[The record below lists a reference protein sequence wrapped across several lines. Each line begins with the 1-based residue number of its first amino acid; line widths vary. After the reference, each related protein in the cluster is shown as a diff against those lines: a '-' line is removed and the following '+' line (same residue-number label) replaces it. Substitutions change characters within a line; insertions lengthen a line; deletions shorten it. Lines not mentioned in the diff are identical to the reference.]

1 VLIPVRRAG
10 GIPES
15 IGRLLIVTAAAALL
29 VTAAVLPVVS
39 IAGIAARDTAQTF
52 NSLPVGSLGAAPV
65 RSALYDAQGNVIT
78 YLYPYDVYRV
88 PVSFSQVAPVMRNA
102 IVAIEDSS
110 FYSQGALDPRGT
122 VRALLHNSGG
132 SGLQGASTLAQQY
145 VKNVKVLQA
154 GNNQV
159 AVQQAVYPD
168 LRRKV
173 QDLRLAA
180 DVEHTLTQDQ
190 LLASYL
196 NVAYFDNNA
205 WGIEVASQVYFSVDA
220 SKLTLPQAA
229 LLAGI
234 VQSPTAYD
242 PLTNPGAAK
251 DRRNTVLQKMW
262 EQHYISRADYLAA
275 AKTQIVLTRSYA
287 PLHTGCTSPQ
297 AANDAFFCDY
307 VQHVLQIDYPSVW
320 KQINDT
326 GGLAIY
332 TTMDA
337 RDQGSAMNAVNK
349 VEPPNSG
356 ANPGNNA
363 DAEVLIQPGTGAIRA
378 IAENRS
384 YGNGPG
390 QTYLDYAVNEQYG
403 GSSVGVQT
411 GSSSKIFTLIT
422 ALEQGDPFGHTI
434 TIQNPETIGPFS
446 SCNGG
451 WVGPAVFNNAE
462 AKFNGT
468 ETYMLGEATVESV
481 NTYFVNLEK
490 QVGLCNVVRTAVAM
504 GMTRADGTS
513 LLRFDPSLGRVAGL
527 SADNVSSFTLGSVG
541 VSPMSM
547 AAAYATVAAGGVYC
561 SPQAIEKIVV
571 MSSGQQLPV
580 RAASCHQ
587 AIPSGVAAAA
597 NYLLQRVLQS
607 PGTAA
612 GRNTT
617 GHFAAAKT
625 GTGDKG
631 HYAAFAGWTPTLAAY
646 VSVFNPINPT
656 TSGAM
661 LGANSC
667 YASDPLYG
675 NGNVCPG
682 QMFGDNAP
690 GATWE
695 LTFLH
700 ANLGANVPFP
710 GPPGSYFSLG
720 GGFGAPV
727 SGCGPPT
734 GANPNPAPSPSPSCS
749 PGTGKKKPPTP
760 TPNPSP

>member
-1 VLIPVRRAG
+1 MTI
-10 GIPES
+10 
-15 IGRLLIVTAAAALL
+15 AAALL
-29 VTAAVLPVVS
+29 VSAVVLPVVS
-39 IAGIAARDTAQTF
+39 IVGIAARDTAQTF
-52 NSLPVGSLGAAPV
+52 NTLPVGKLGAAPV
-65 RSALYDAQGNVIT
+65 RSVLYDSEGHVIT

-88 PVSFSQVAPVMRNA
+88 PVSFDQIAPVMRNA
-102 IVAIEDSS
+102 IVAIEDST

-122 VRALLHNSGG
+122 IRALLHNSGG
-132 SGLQGASTLAQQY
+132 SGLQGASTIAQQY

-154 GNNQV
+154 GNNQS
-159 AVQQAVYPD
+159 AVEKAIYPD
-168 LRRKV
+168 LRRKL

-180 DVEHTLTQDQ
+180 DVEHELTQDQ

-196 NVAYFDNNA
+196 NVAYFNNNA
-205 WGIEVASQVYFSVDA
+205 WGIEVAAQVYFSKDA
-220 SKLTLPQAA
+220 SQLTLPQAA

-234 VQSPTAYD
+234 VQSPSAYD
-242 PLTNPGAAK
+242 PLNPKTAGAAK

-262 EQHYISRADYLAA
+262 QQHYITRAAYLAA
-275 AKTQIVLTRSYA
+275 AKMPIALTRSYA

-297 AANDAFFCDY
+297 AAGAAFFCDY
-307 VQHVLQIDYPSVW
+307 VQHVLEIDYPSVW

-332 TTMDA
+332 TTMDVQ
-337 RDQGSAMNAVNK
+337 DQVAADQAVNK
-349 VEPPNSG
+349 VEPQNSG

-363 DAEVLIQPGTGAIRA
+363 DAEVLIEPGTGAVRA

-434 TIQNPETIGPFS
+434 TIQNPEVIGPMY
-446 SCNGG
+446 SCRGL
-451 WVGPAVFNNAE
+451 WVAPFKFNNAE
-462 AKFNGT
+462 QAFAGT
-468 ETYMLGEATVESV
+468 ETYQLGEATVESV

-490 QVGLCNVVRTAVAM
+490 QVGLCNVVKTAVAM

-513 LLRFDPSLGRVAGL
+513 LLAADPKLPGTAGL
-527 SADNVSSFTLGSVG
+527 SADSISSFTLGAVG

-547 AAAYATVAAGGVYC
+547 AAAYATVASGGVYC
-561 SPQAIEKIVV
+561 SPQAIAKIVV
-571 MSSGQQLPV
+571 MPSGQQLPV
-580 RAASCHQ
+580 QSASCHQ
-587 AIPSGVAAAA
+587 AIPAGVAAAA
-597 NYLLQRVLQS
+597 NYILQRVLQS

-612 GRNTT
+612 GRATP
-617 GHFAAAKT
+617 GHAEAAKT
-625 GTGDKG
+625 GTANGG
-631 HYAAFAGWTPTLAAY
+631 YYAAFAGWTRTLAGY

-661 LGANSC
+661 LGARAC

-675 NGNVCPG
+675 YANRCPG

-695 LTFLH
+695 WTFLH
-700 ANLGANVPFP
+700 ANLGANVGFP
-710 GPPGSYFSLG
+710 APPGSYFSLG
-720 GGFGAPV
+720 GGFGAPT
-727 SGCGPPT
+727 SGCSPPNAGPTPV
-734 GANPNPAPSPSPSCS
+734 PAPSPSPSCP
-749 PGTGKKKPPTP
+749 PGDGKPKPPTP
-760 TPNPSP
+760 TPLPAPTRTH